1 MKSIFIIETEIK
13 NIIALFDYQ
22 QLHYYT
28 INSMLNSKKKYEL
41 LIQLISQI
49 PNLIKRKPTI
59 STYKLNY
66 YYPLFK
72 FIVLNLNKVI
82 QELKSSKEVYNSYSE
97 KTLVFS
103 EQELKSSQEVY
114 NSSLEN
120 TIIFPSQQLSKTKNL
135 IFLPNENFNLNK
147 LTPNYN
153 KIIDKNQLDNC
164 LEIYQKIINSELLN
178 YLTILNKGHHLL
190 NLFNNNFYKNINKKK
205 IHSFLILSACYG
217 TLCTFIFWLK
227 KSLNNINKLPVS
239 VYTPIILGSVI
250 NSDER
255 LYKYIFNI
263 LHLENEFFFKN
274 NSEQPFEI
282 TVLDL
287 KG

>member
-178 YLTILNKGHHLL
+178 YLTNSMGIPEWIGNFPFYEPVSWEKLFPTLPPSGL
-190 NLFNNNFYKNINKKK
+190 NLIARMLDYRPTMRISAKEALEHSFFDDLPFKNGNSSDTNIN
-205 IHSFLILSACYG
+205 
-217 TLCTFIFWLK
+217 
-227 KSLNNINKLPVS
+227 
-239 VYTPIILGSVI
+239 
-250 NSDER
+250 
-255 LYKYIFNI
+255 
-263 LHLENEFFFKN
+263 
-274 NSEQPFEI
+274 Q
-282 TVLDL
+282 
-287 KG
+287 

>member
-190 NLFNNNFYKNINKKK
+190 NLFNNK
-205 IHSFLILSACYG
+205 IHEPATQSF
-217 TLCTFIFWLK
+217 K
-227 KSLNNINKLPVS
+227 
-239 VYTPIILGSVI
+239 
-250 NSDER
+250 
-255 LYKYIFNI
+255 
-263 LHLENEFFFKN
+263 
-274 NSEQPFEI
+274 QPFNSAR
-282 TVLDL
+282 TAAAHSLQ
-287 KG
+287 